1 MKPETTF
8 AQLVIADGGWQE
20 SPDTVAQFEESALF
34 EGAPGRGSLYIVVE
48 VAGEPEGRD
57 ELARELIET
66 VRREYAAS
74 RGSITLALTQ
84 AVYGANN
91 VFFNA
96 NAAQPPEARRIAG
109 MTVAVLREDELFIA
123 LAGPSMACVQ
133 RGAELRRYPDVSP
146 WFNSDENALANWL
159 AARDFASPGAVPMGM
174 RREYAPDVFRVALE
188 PGDAIILSTRT
199 LAHLLSNKELF
210 DTLANRHPD
219 EIISSLEDLAGAAD
233 LAVIVFRLAGEPRG
247 ADSISLFPEKIQVV
261 EPEPLEDELA
271 IPGFLPPPA
280 ELPDEISAE
289 TISPMVESAPT
300 EIEEPIT
307 SQPEKPRVKIDLAP
321 ARSAMFKGI
330 AGAMG
335 LLAGIFARVN
345 WSDFGKAIDRGIS
358 ALLHGI
364 TRAIVFLLDAL
375 MPGEPRAR
383 GQRAPTSPRV
393 QTAWQLAALVFPIL
407 LIGAGSA
414 MWVGYRADQ
423 QRIKADQLTQLVAQA
438 NKAIEDGKTLARTD
452 RNAAREL
459 FQRAITLTE
468 QTKTLNP
475 SYAPARTA
483 FYNAQDELDKLNG
496 VLVLFPTA
504 LATFSEANAN
514 PTRVIVRA
522 PDVFVLDRGAHR
534 VYRFVSGDANATPT
548 PGDPVILKMGD
559 RVSDRVVGEL
569 IDLTLTDAGR
579 IVVIDRGGSFLQYDT
594 TRATWSGRAASD
606 GSGWRNVTLLA
617 NYTGNLYLTDP
628 SRNQILKYAPAAE
641 GVWSAATTYFQPGV
655 SADLSNVVDFAIDS
669 DVYLLRGDG
678 SIFRYTAGK
687 PNDLRVRDLETP
699 LNKPVALITAPSM
712 SGLYIADAGNQRI
725 VYIDKVSGKFT
736 RQYKPTSQLRD
747 TFKAVKTLA
756 VDEANRK
763 FYWVSENQLYTATI
777 PQ

>member
-1 MKPETTF
+1 VKPEINC

-20 SPDTVAQFEESALF
+20 SPDNVAQFEESALF

-84 AVYGANN
+84 AVYVANN
-91 VFFNA
+91 VFFTA

-188 PGDAIILSTRT
+188 PGDAIILSTRM

-247 ADSISLFPEKIQVV
+247 VDSISLFPEKIQVV

-280 ELPDEISAE
+280 ELPDQIIAE
-289 TISPMVESAPT
+289 TIPPIVEPAP
-300 EIEEPIT
+300 EIAEPIAPE
-307 SQPEKPRVKIDLAP
+307 PEKPRVKIDLAP
-321 ARSAMFKGI
+321 ARSAMFKGA

-358 ALLHGI
+358 AILHGI
-364 TRAIVFLLDAL
+364 TRVIVFLLDAL

-393 QTAWQLAALVFPIL
+393 QTAWQLAALVFPL
-407 LIGAGSA
+407 LVIGAGGA
-414 MWVGYRADQ
+414 MWVGYRTDQ

-438 NKAIEDGKTLARTD
+438 NKHIEDGKNIARTD

-459 FQRAITLTE
+459 FQRAIGLTE

-475 SYAPARTA
+475 NYAPARTA

-504 LATFSEANAN
+504 LATFAEANAN
-514 PTRVIVRA
+514 PTRIIVRA
-522 PDVFVLDRGAHR
+522 PEVFVLDRGAHR
-534 VYRFVSGDANATPT
+534 VYRFVSGDASATPT
-548 PGDPVILKMGD
+548 PSDPVIFKMGD
-559 RVSDRVVGEL
+559 RAGERVVGEL
-569 IDLTLTDAGR
+569 IDMTLTETGR
-579 IVVIDRGGSFLQYDT
+579 IVVIDRGGSFLQYDSA
-594 TRATWSGRAASD
+594 RATWSGRAASD
-606 GSGWRNVTLLA
+606 GSGWRNVTFLA
-617 NYTGNLYLTDP
+617 HYTGNLYLTDP
-628 SRNQILKYAPAAE
+628 SRNQILKYASAAE

-678 SIFRYTAGK
+678 SIFRYTSGR

-699 LNKPVALITAPSM
+699 LAKPSALVTTQTM

-725 VYIDKVSGKFT
+725 VHIDKVSGRFT

-747 TFKAVKTLA
+747 TFKAVKAFA

-763 FYWVSENQLYTATI
+763 FYWVSESQLFSATI